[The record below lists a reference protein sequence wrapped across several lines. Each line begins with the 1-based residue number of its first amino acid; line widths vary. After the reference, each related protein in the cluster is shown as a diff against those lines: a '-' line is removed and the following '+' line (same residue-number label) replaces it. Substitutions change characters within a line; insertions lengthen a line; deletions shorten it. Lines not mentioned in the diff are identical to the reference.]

1 MTTGSNPL
9 VSVVIASVNG
19 IDLLTECLE
28 HLVRQEGGHPYEV
41 LVVDRCGETLR
52 QDLKRRFPQPEIQ
65 VFAAPE
71 GTSIP
76 KLRAM
81 GMTQA
86 RGKTVAILE
95 DHCNVNPN
103 WFDTIARLT
112 AEGCEAMGGPV
123 RNGAV
128 DRLIDWA
135 VFFVEYARFMPPIAA
150 GEVGAI
156 AGSSAVYDRA
166 MLGRLGPE
174 LGQEVWEHVLHA
186 RMHEL
191 GVKFVNDPGLEVE
204 HKKEFP
210 FGYFMS
216 QRYHYS
222 RSFAGTRL
230 EGASIVKR
238 IAYAGATVLLPP
250 LLLWRMARILAG
262 KGGQMSRFVAA
273 FPLLLAFMASYA
285 WGEAMGALTGP
296 GDSLARVE

>member
-1 MTTGSNPL
+1 MTEDRNPL

-19 IDLLTECLE
+19 TALLGECLD
-28 HLVRQEGGHPYEV
+28 HLMRQKGGHHYEV
-41 LVVDRCGETLR
+41 LIVDRCGEALR
-52 QDLKRRFPQPEIQ
+52 QDIERRFPQPEIR
-65 VFAAPE
+65 VLAAPE

-81 GMTQA
+81 GMAQA

-95 DHCNVNPN
+95 DHCNVNPH
-103 WFDTIARLT
+103 WFETIARLSG
-112 AEGCEAMGGPV
+112 EGWEAMGGPV

-135 VFFVEYARFMPPIAA
+135 VFFVEYARFMPPIRA

-174 LGQEVWEHVLHA
+174 LGQEVWEHVLHG
-186 RMHEL
+186 RMRDQ
-191 GVKFVNDPGLEVE
+191 GVKFVSDPGLEVE

-210 FGYFMS
+210 FRYFMS

-222 RSFAGTRL
+222 RSFAGMRL
-230 EGASIVKR
+230 DGASWVKR

-250 LLLWRMARILAG
+250 LLLWRMARLLAT
-262 KGGQMSRFVAA
+262 KGGQLGRFAA
-273 FPLLLAFMASYA
+273 SLPLLLAFMMSYA
-285 WGEAMGALTGP
+285 WGEAIGALRGP

>member
-1 MTTGSNPL
+1 MMTSQPPL

-19 IDLLTECLE
+19 LPSLGECLD
-28 HLVRQEGGHPYEV
+28 HLLRQEGGHPYEV
-41 LVVDRCGETLR
+41 IVVDRCGEALR
-52 QDLKRRFPQPEIQ
+52 QELKRRFPQPEIR
-65 VFAAPE
+65 VIAAPE
-71 GTSIP
+71 GTTIP

-86 RGKTVAILE
+86 HGKTIAILE
-95 DHCNVNPN
+95 DHCNVNPR
-103 WFDTIARLT
+103 WFATIARLV
-112 AEGCEAMGGPV
+112 AQGCEAMGGPV

-128 DRLIDWA
+128 VRLTDWA
-135 VFFVEYARFMPPIAA
+135 VFFVEYARFMPPIPT
-150 GEVGAI
+150 GEVDAI

-174 LGQEVWEHVLHA
+174 LGQEVWEHFLHG
-186 RMHEL
+186 RMREL

-222 RSFAGTRL
+222 RSFAGMRL
-230 EGASIVKR
+230 AGAPLVKR

-250 LLLWRMARILAG
+250 LLLWRMARILAA
-262 KGGQMSRFVAA
+262 KGGQMGRFVTAL
-273 FPLLLAFMASYA
+273 PLLFAFMLSYA
-285 WGEAMGALTGP
+285 WGEAIGALGGP
-296 GDSLARVE
+296 GQSLAQVE